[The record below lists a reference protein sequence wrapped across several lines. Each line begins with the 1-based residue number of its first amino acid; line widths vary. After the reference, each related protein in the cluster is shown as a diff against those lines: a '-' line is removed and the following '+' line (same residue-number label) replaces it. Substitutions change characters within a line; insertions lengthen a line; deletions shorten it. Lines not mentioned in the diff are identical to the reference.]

1 VKKGTFFVGQSSQQA
16 LNWRLILPR
25 TLLKGS
31 LSVALPQ
38 TPDSNPL
45 DYIDEEDFISLD
57 IPLEMAGERLD
68 KALALSLPDYSR
80 NRLKSWVETGA
91 VMVDGKV
98 TKARY
103 LLRGGESIKVFPQE
117 MPEQFA
123 FTPED
128 IPLDIVYEDQSLIVI
143 NKQPGLVVHPAAGN
157 WSGTLLNG
165 LLFRYPELKSLP
177 RAGIV
182 HRLDKDTSG
191 LMVVARTAQ
200 AQTSLVRQLQER
212 TVGRRYLA
220 WVWGDTPSQGKVLA
234 TVGRDQRDRLRM
246 ATGNAQGKPAATVFR
261 RLAKGSFSESSLA
274 LLECRLE
281 TGRTHQIR
289 VHLESLGFPLL
300 GDPVYRK
307 KTPGAAK
314 SLPFERQALHAFALS
329 LQHPLS
335 SEWMTWFRLPPPDLM
350 DLLSQVGMSEE
361 DLPKEEALLAS
372 IKNDHQS

>member
-1 VKKGTFFVGQSSQQA
+1 M
-16 LNWRLILPR
+16 
-25 TLLKGS
+25 
-31 LSVALPQ
+31 ALPQ
-38 TPDSNPL
+38 TPESNPI
-45 DYIDEEDFISLD
+45 DYIDDEDFISLD

-68 KALALSLPDYSR
+68 KVLAGSLPDYSR
-80 NRLKSWVETGA
+80 NRLKAWVEAGA

-103 LLRGGESIKVFPQE
+103 LLHGGESVKVFPQE

-123 FTPED
+123 FNPED
-128 IPLDIVYEDQSLIVI
+128 IPLDVVYEDEDIIVV
-143 NKQPGLVVHPAAGN
+143 NKPPGLVVHPAAGN

-165 LLFRYPELKSLP
+165 LLFHYPELKSLP

-191 LMVVARTAQ
+191 LMVVARTPQ

-220 WVWGDTPSQGKVLA
+220 WVWGDAPSQGKVLA
-234 TVGRDQRDRLRM
+234 SVGRDQRDRLKM
-246 ATGNAQGKPAATVFR
+246 AAGSPQGKPAATLFR
-261 RLAKGSFSESSLA
+261 RLAKGLVGESAVA

-289 VHLESLGFPLL
+289 VHLESLGFPLV

-307 KTPGAAK
+307 KVPGAAK
-314 SLPFERQALHAFALS
+314 NLSFNRQALHAFALS
-329 LQHPLS
+329 LQHPVKHEL
-335 SEWMTWFRLPPPDLM
+335 MTWFRLPPQ
-350 DLLSQVGMSEE
+350 DLLDLLPQVGMSDEV
-361 DLPKEEALLAS
+361 LPKESVVLAS
-372 IKNDHQS
+372 IENESR

>member
-1 VKKGTFFVGQSSQQA
+1 M
-16 LNWRLILPR
+16 
-25 TLLKGS
+25 
-31 LSVALPQ
+31 ALPQ
-38 TPDSNPL
+38 TPDSNPI
-45 DYIDEEDFISLD
+45 DYIDEEDFISLE
-57 IPLEMAGERLD
+57 IPMEMAGERLD
-68 KALALSLPDYSR
+68 KVLAGSLPDYSR
-80 NRLKSWVETGA
+80 NRLKTWVEAGA

-123 FTPED
+123 FSPED
-128 IPLDIVYEDQSLIVI
+128 IPLDVVYEDDAMIVI
-143 NKQPGLVVHPAAGN
+143 NKPAGLVVHPAAGN

-200 AQTSLVRQLQER
+200 AQTSLVRQLQDR
-212 TVGRRYLA
+212 TVGRRYLS
-220 WVWGDTPSQGKVLA
+220 WVWGEAPSQGKVLA
-234 TVGRDQRDRLRM
+234 SVGRDQRDRLKM
-246 ATGNAQGKPAATVFR
+246 AAGSPQGKPAATLFR
-261 RLAKGSFSESSLA
+261 RLAKGAFNESPVA

-307 KTPGAAK
+307 KTPGVAQ

-329 LQHPLS
+329 LQHPVTNELS
-335 SEWMTWFRLPPPDLM
+335 SWFRLPPADLM
-350 DLLSQVGMSEE
+350 VLLTQVGMTEAV
-361 DLPKEEALLAS
+361 LPQESVVLAS
-372 IKNDHQS
+372 IQNERSHD

>member
-1 VKKGTFFVGQSSQQA
+1 
-16 LNWRLILPR
+16 
-25 TLLKGS
+25 
-31 LSVALPQ
+31 
-38 TPDSNPL
+38 
-45 DYIDEEDFISLD
+45 
-57 IPLEMAGERLD
+57 MAGERLD
-68 KALALSLPDYSR
+68 KVLAGSLPDYSR
-80 NRLKSWVETGA
+80 NRLKSWVEAGA

-123 FTPED
+123 FSPEN
-128 IPLDIVYEDQSLIVI
+128 IPLDVVYEDESIIVI
-143 NKQPGLVVHPAAGN
+143 NKPPGLVVHPAAGN
-157 WSGTLLNG
+157 WTGTLLNG
-165 LLFRYPELKSLP
+165 LLFRYPELKTLP

-191 LMVVARTAQ
+191 LMVVARTAL

-220 WVWGDTPSQGKVLA
+220 WVWGDAPSQGKVLA
-234 TVGRDQRDRLRM
+234 SVGRDQRDRLRM
-246 ATGNAQGKPAATVFR
+246 AAGSAQGKPAATLYR
-261 RLAKGSFSESSLA
+261 RLAKGLFQEQPVA

-314 SLPFERQALHAFALS
+314 LLPFERQALHAFALS
-329 LQHPLS
+329 LQHPVSL
-335 SEWMTWFRLPPPDLM
+335 EWMTWFRMPPQDLM
-350 DLLSQVGMSEE
+350 DLLPQVTMSTD

-372 IKNDHQS
+372 LQNEHKA

>member
-1 VKKGTFFVGQSSQQA
+1 
-16 LNWRLILPR
+16 
-25 TLLKGS
+25 
-31 LSVALPQ
+31 LPQ
-38 TPDSNPL
+38 TPNSNPI
-45 DYIDEEDFISLD
+45 DYIDEEDFLSLE

-68 KALALSLPDYSR
+68 KVLAGSLPDYSR
-80 NRLKSWVETGA
+80 NRLKSWVEAGA

-123 FTPED
+123 FSPEN
-128 IPLDIVYEDQSLIVI
+128 IALDVVYEDESIIVI
-143 NKQPGLVVHPAAGN
+143 NKPAGLVVHPAAGN
-157 WSGTLLNG
+157 WTGTLLNG
-165 LLFRYPELKSLP
+165 LLFHYPELKTLP

-191 LMVVARTAQ
+191 LMVVARTAL
-200 AQTSLVRQLQER
+200 AQTALVRQLQER

-220 WVWGDTPSQGKVLA
+220 WVWGDAPSQGKVLA
-234 TVGRDQRDRLRM
+234 SVGRDQRDRLRM
-246 ATGNAQGKPAATVFR
+246 AAGSAQGKPAATLFR
-261 RLAKGSFSESSLA
+261 RLAKGLFQDHPVA

-314 SLPFERQALHAFALS
+314 FLPFERQALHAFALS
-329 LQHPLS
+329 LQHPVSLD
-335 SEWMTWFRLPPPDLM
+335 WMTWFRLPPQDLM
-350 DLLSQVGMSEE
+350 NLLEPVGMSTE

-372 IKNDHQS
+372 LQNEHKV

>member
-1 VKKGTFFVGQSSQQA
+1 M
-16 LNWRLILPR
+16 
-25 TLLKGS
+25 
-31 LSVALPQ
+31 ALPQ
-38 TPDSNPL
+38 TPESNPI
-45 DYIDEEDFISLD
+45 DYIDDEDFISLD

-68 KALALSLPDYSR
+68 KVLAGSLPDYSR
-80 NRLKSWVETGA
+80 NRLKAWVEAGA

-103 LLRGGESIKVFPQE
+103 LLHGGESVKVFPQE

-123 FTPED
+123 FNPED
-128 IPLDIVYEDQSLIVI
+128 IPLDVVYEDEDIIVV
-143 NKQPGLVVHPAAGN
+143 NKPPGLVVHPAAGN

-165 LLFRYPELKSLP
+165 LLFYYPELKSLP

-191 LMVVARTAQ
+191 LMVVARTPQ

-220 WVWGDTPSQGKVLA
+220 WVWGDAPSQGKVLA
-234 TVGRDQRDRLRM
+234 SVGRDQRDRLKM
-246 ATGNAQGKPAATVFR
+246 SAGSPQGKPAATLFR
-261 RLAKGSFSESSLA
+261 RLAKGLVGESAVA

-289 VHLESLGFPLL
+289 VHLESLGFPLV

-307 KTPGAAK
+307 KVPGAGK
-314 SLPFERQALHAFALS
+314 NLSFNRQALHAFALS
-329 LQHPLS
+329 LQHPVKHEL
-335 SEWMTWFRLPPPDLM
+335 MTWFRLPPQ
-350 DLLSQVGMSEE
+350 DLLDLLPQLGMSDEV
-361 DLPKEEALLAS
+361 LPKESVVLAS
-372 IKNDHQS
+372 IENESR

>member
-1 VKKGTFFVGQSSQQA
+1 M
-16 LNWRLILPR
+16 
-25 TLLKGS
+25 
-31 LSVALPQ
+31 ALPQ
-38 TPDSNPL
+38 TPDSNPT
-45 DYIDEEDFISLD
+45 DYIDEEDFISLEV
-57 IPLEMAGERLD
+57 PPEMAGERLD
-68 KALALSLPDYSR
+68 KVLAGSLPDYSR
-80 NRLKSWVETGA
+80 NRLKTWVEAGA

-123 FTPED
+123 FSPEN
-128 IPLDIVYEDQSLIVI
+128 IPLDVVYEDDAIIVI
-143 NKQPGLVVHPAAGN
+143 NKPPGLVVHPAAGN

-165 LLFRYPELKSLP
+165 LLFKYPELKSLP

-200 AQTSLVRQLQER
+200 AQTSLVRQLQDR

-220 WVWGDTPSQGKVLA
+220 WVWGGAPSQGKVLA
-234 TVGRDQRDRLRM
+234 SVGRDQRDRLKM
-246 ATGNAQGKPAATVFR
+246 AAGSPQGKPAATLFR
-261 RLAKGSFSESSLA
+261 RLAKSTFLESPLA

-307 KTPGAAK
+307 KTPGVAK

-329 LQHPLS
+329 LQHPVTQELVS
-335 SEWMTWFRLPPPDLM
+335 WFRLPPLDLM
-350 DLLSQVGMSEE
+350 QLLPQVGMSEA
-361 DLPKEEALLAS
+361 DLPQEATVLAS
-372 IKNDHQS
+372 IHNERTHD

>member
-1 VKKGTFFVGQSSQQA
+1 M
-16 LNWRLILPR
+16 
-25 TLLKGS
+25 
-31 LSVALPQ
+31 ALPQ
-38 TPDSNPL
+38 TPDSNPV
-45 DYIDEEDFISLD
+45 DYIDEEDFISLE
-57 IPLEMAGERLD
+57 IPPEMAGERLD
-68 KALALSLPDYSR
+68 KVLAGSLPDYSR
-80 NRLKSWVETGA
+80 NRLKTWVEAGA

-123 FTPED
+123 FSSEN
-128 IPLDIVYEDQSLIVI
+128 IPLEVVYEDDAIIVI
-143 NKQPGLVVHPAAGN
+143 NKPPGLVVHPAAGN

-165 LLFRYPELKSLP
+165 LLFKYPELKSLP

-200 AQTSLVRQLQER
+200 AQTSLVRQLQDR

-220 WVWGDTPSQGKVLA
+220 WVWGGAPSQGKVLA
-234 TVGRDQRDRLRM
+234 SVGRDQRDRLKM
-246 ATGNAQGKPAATVFR
+246 AAGSPQGKPAATLFR
-261 RLAKGSFSESSLA
+261 RLAKSTFLESPLA

-307 KTPGAAK
+307 KTPGVAK

-329 LQHPLS
+329 LQHPVSQELVS
-335 SEWMTWFRLPPPDLM
+335 WFRLPPLDLM
-350 DLLSQVGMSEE
+350 QLLPQVGMSEA
-361 DLPKEEALLAS
+361 DLPQEASVSAS
-372 IKNDHQS
+372 IYNERTHD

>member
-1 VKKGTFFVGQSSQQA
+1 M
-16 LNWRLILPR
+16 
-25 TLLKGS
+25 
-31 LSVALPQ
+31 ALPE
-38 TPDSNPL
+38 TPDSNPI
-45 DYIDEEDFISLD
+45 DYIDDEDFISLD

-68 KALALSLPDYSR
+68 KVLAGSLPDYSR
-80 NRLKSWVETGA
+80 NRLKAWVEAGA

-103 LLRGGESIKVFPQE
+103 LLHGGESIKVFPQE

-123 FTPED
+123 FSPEN
-128 IPLDIVYEDQSLIVI
+128 IPLDVVYEDESIIVV
-143 NKQPGLVVHPAAGN
+143 NKSPGLVVHPAAGN

-165 LLFRYPELKSLP
+165 LLFHYPELKALP

-220 WVWGDTPSQGKVLA
+220 WVWGDAPSQGKVLA
-234 TVGRDQRDRLRM
+234 SVGRDQRDRLKM
-246 ATGNAQGKPAATVFR
+246 AAGSPQGKPAATLFR
-261 RLAKGSFSESSLA
+261 RLAKGLVGESAVA

-289 VHLESLGFPLL
+289 VHLESLGFPLV

-307 KTPGAAK
+307 KAPGAAK
-314 SLPFERQALHAFALS
+314 NLLFNRQALHAFALS
-329 LQHPLS
+329 LQHPVRHEL
-335 SEWMTWFRLPPPDLM
+335 MTWFRLPPQ
-350 DLLSQVGMSEE
+350 DLLDLLPQLGMN
-361 DLPKEEALLAS
+361 DDVLPKQSVVLAS
-372 IKNDHQS
+372 IENESR

>member
-1 VKKGTFFVGQSSQQA
+1 M
-16 LNWRLILPR
+16 
-25 TLLKGS
+25 
-31 LSVALPQ
+31 ALPQ
-38 TPDSNPL
+38 TPESNPV
-45 DYIDEEDFISLD
+45 DYIDEEDFISLE
-57 IPLEMAGERLD
+57 IPPEMAGERLD
-68 KALALSLPDYSR
+68 KVLAGSLPDYSR
-80 NRLKSWVETGA
+80 NRLKTWVEAGA

-123 FTPED
+123 FSPEN
-128 IPLDIVYEDQSLIVI
+128 IPLEVVYEDDAIIVI
-143 NKQPGLVVHPAAGN
+143 NKPPGLVVHPAAGN

-165 LLFRYPELKSLP
+165 LLFKYPELKSLP

-200 AQTSLVRQLQER
+200 AQTSLVRQLQDR

-220 WVWGDTPSQGKVLA
+220 WVWGEAPSQGKVLA
-234 TVGRDQRDRLRM
+234 SVGRDQRDRLKM
-246 ATGNAQGKPAATVFR
+246 AAGSPQGKPAATLFR
-261 RLAKGSFSESSLA
+261 RLAKSTFLESPLA

-307 KTPGAAK
+307 KTPGVAK
-314 SLPFERQALHAFALS
+314 SLSFERQALHAFALS
-329 LQHPLS
+329 LQHPVTQELIS
-335 SEWMTWFRLPPPDLM
+335 WFRLPPLDLM
-350 DLLSQVGMSEE
+350 QLLPQVGMSES
-361 DLPKEEALLAS
+361 DLPQESTVLAS
-372 IKNDHQS
+372 IHNERTHD

>member
-1 VKKGTFFVGQSSQQA
+1 M
-16 LNWRLILPR
+16 
-25 TLLKGS
+25 
-31 LSVALPQ
+31 ALPQ
-38 TPDSNPL
+38 TPDSNPI
-45 DYIDEEDFISLD
+45 DYIDEEDFISLE
-57 IPLEMAGERLD
+57 IPMETAGERLD
-68 KALALSLPDYSR
+68 KVLAGSLPDYSR
-80 NRLKSWVETGA
+80 NRLKTWVEAGA

-103 LLRGGESIKVFPQE
+103 LLRGGESIRVFPQE

-123 FTPED
+123 FSPED
-128 IPLDIVYEDQSLIVI
+128 IPLDVVYEDDAMIVI
-143 NKQPGLVVHPAAGN
+143 NKPAGLVVHPAAGN

-200 AQTSLVRQLQER
+200 AQTSLVRQLQDR
-212 TVGRRYLA
+212 TVGRRYLS
-220 WVWGDTPSQGKVLA
+220 WVWGEAPSQGKVLA
-234 TVGRDQRDRLRM
+234 SVGRDQRDRLKM
-246 ATGNAQGKPAATVFR
+246 AAGSPQGKPAATLFR
-261 RLAKGSFSESSLA
+261 RLAKGAFNESPVA

-307 KTPGAAK
+307 KTPGVAK
-314 SLPFERQALHAFALS
+314 SLSFERQALHAFALS
-329 LQHPLS
+329 LQHPVTNELS
-335 SEWMTWFRLPPPDLM
+335 SWFRLPPADLM
-350 DLLSQVGMSEE
+350 VLLTQVGMTEA
-361 DLPKEEALLAS
+361 DLPQESVVLAS
-372 IKNDHQS
+372 IQNERSHD

>member
-1 VKKGTFFVGQSSQQA
+1 
-16 LNWRLILPR
+16 
-25 TLLKGS
+25 
-31 LSVALPQ
+31 VALPQ
-38 TPDSNPL
+38 TPESNPI
-45 DYIDEEDFISLD
+45 DYIDDEDFISLE

-68 KALALSLPDYSR
+68 KVLAGSLPDYSR
-80 NRLKSWVETGA
+80 NRLKAWVEAGA

-123 FTPED
+123 FSPEN
-128 IPLDIVYEDQSLIVI
+128 IPLDVVYVDEDIIVV
-143 NKQPGLVVHPAAGN
+143 NKPPGLVVHPAAGN

-165 LLFRYPELKSLP
+165 LLFHYPELKILP

-191 LMVVARTAQ
+191 LMVVARTSQ
-200 AQTSLVRQLQER
+200 AQTSLVRQLQDR

-220 WVWGDTPSQGKVLA
+220 WVWGDAPSQGKVLA
-234 TVGRDQRDRLRM
+234 SVGRDQRDSLKM
-246 ATGNAQGKPAATVFR
+246 AAGSPQGKPAATLFR
-261 RLAKGSFSESSLA
+261 RLSKGLVKGSPVT

-289 VHLESLGFPLL
+289 VHLESLGFPLV

-307 KTPGAAK
+307 KTPGVAK
-314 SLPFERQALHAFALS
+314 DIQFNRQALHAFALS
-329 LQHPLS
+329 LQHPVKNEL
-335 SEWMTWFRLPPPDLM
+335 MTWFRLPPQDIL
-350 DLLSQVGMSEE
+350 DLLPQLEMDDEV
-361 DLPKEEALLAS
+361 LPKEVVVIAS
-372 IKNDHQS
+372 IQNESQT

>member
-1 VKKGTFFVGQSSQQA
+1 M
-16 LNWRLILPR
+16 
-25 TLLKGS
+25 
-31 LSVALPQ
+31 ALPQ
-38 TPDSNPL
+38 TPDSNPV
-45 DYIDEEDFISLD
+45 DYIDEEDFISLE
-57 IPLEMAGERLD
+57 IPPEMAGERLD
-68 KALALSLPDYSR
+68 KVLAGSLPDYSR
-80 NRLKSWVETGA
+80 NRLKTWVEAGA

-123 FTPED
+123 FSPEN
-128 IPLDIVYEDQSLIVI
+128 IPLDVVYEDDAIIVI
-143 NKQPGLVVHPAAGN
+143 NKPPGLVVHPAAGN

-165 LLFRYPELKSLP
+165 LLFKYPELKSLP

-200 AQTSLVRQLQER
+200 AQTSLVRQLQDR

-220 WVWGDTPSQGKVLA
+220 WVWGGAPSQGKVLA
-234 TVGRDQRDRLRM
+234 SVGRDQRDRLKM
-246 ATGNAQGKPAATVFR
+246 AAGSPQGKPAATLFR
-261 RLAKGSFSESSLA
+261 RLAKSTFLESPLA

-307 KTPGAAK
+307 KTPGVAK
-314 SLPFERQALHAFALS
+314 SLSFERQALHAFALS
-329 LQHPLS
+329 LQHPITQELVS
-335 SEWMTWFRLPPPDLM
+335 WFRLPPLDLM
-350 DLLSQVGMSEE
+350 QLLPQVGMSEA
-361 DLPKEEALLAS
+361 DLPQEATVLAS
-372 IKNDHQS
+372 IHNERTHD

>member
-1 VKKGTFFVGQSSQQA
+1 
-16 LNWRLILPR
+16 
-25 TLLKGS
+25 
-31 LSVALPQ
+31 VALPQ
-38 TPDSNPL
+38 TPDSNPI
-45 DYIDEEDFISLD
+45 DYIDEEDFISLE
-57 IPLEMAGERLD
+57 IPMEMAGERLD
-68 KALALSLPDYSR
+68 KVLAGSLPDYSR
-80 NRLKSWVETGA
+80 NRLKTWVEAGA

-123 FTPED
+123 FSPED
-128 IPLDIVYEDQSLIVI
+128 IPLDVVYEDDAMIVI
-143 NKQPGLVVHPAAGN
+143 NKPAGLVVHPAAGN

-200 AQTSLVRQLQER
+200 AQTSLVRQLQDR
-212 TVGRRYLA
+212 TVGRRYLS
-220 WVWGDTPSQGKVLA
+220 WVWGEAPSQGKVLA
-234 TVGRDQRDRLRM
+234 SVGRDQRDRLKM
-246 ATGNAQGKPAATVFR
+246 AAGSPQGKPAATLFR
-261 RLAKGSFSESSLA
+261 RLAKGAFNESPVA

-307 KTPGAAK
+307 KTPGVAQ

-329 LQHPLS
+329 LQHPVTNELS
-335 SEWMTWFRLPPPDLM
+335 SWFRLPPADLM
-350 DLLSQVGMSEE
+350 VLLTQVGMTEA
-361 DLPKEEALLAS
+361 DLPQESVVLAS
-372 IKNDHQS
+372 IQNERSHD

>member
-1 VKKGTFFVGQSSQQA
+1 M
-16 LNWRLILPR
+16 
-25 TLLKGS
+25 
-31 LSVALPQ
+31 
-38 TPDSNPL
+38 
-45 DYIDEEDFISLD
+45 
-57 IPLEMAGERLD
+57 EMAGERLD
-68 KALALSLPDYSR
+68 KVLAGSLPDYSR
-80 NRLKSWVETGA
+80 NRLKTWVEAGA

-123 FTPED
+123 FSPED
-128 IPLDIVYEDQSLIVI
+128 IPLDVVYEDDAMIVI
-143 NKQPGLVVHPAAGN
+143 NKPAGLVVHPAAGN

-200 AQTSLVRQLQER
+200 AQTSLVRQLQDR
-212 TVGRRYLA
+212 TVGRRYLS
-220 WVWGDTPSQGKVLA
+220 WVWGGAPSQGKVLA
-234 TVGRDQRDRLRM
+234 SVGRDQRDRLKM
-246 ATGNAQGKPAATVFR
+246 AAGSPQGKPAATLFR
-261 RLAKGSFSESSLA
+261 RLAKGAFNESPVA

-307 KTPGAAK
+307 KTPGVAQ

-329 LQHPLS
+329 LQHPVTNELS
-335 SEWMTWFRLPPPDLM
+335 SWFRLPPADLM
-350 DLLSQVGMSEE
+350 VLLTQVGMTEA
-361 DLPKEEALLAS
+361 DLPQESVVLAS
-372 IKNDHQS
+372 IQNERSHD

>member
-1 VKKGTFFVGQSSQQA
+1 M
-16 LNWRLILPR
+16 
-25 TLLKGS
+25 
-31 LSVALPQ
+31 ALPQ
-38 TPDSNPL
+38 TPDSNPI
-45 DYIDEEDFISLD
+45 DYIDEEDFISLE
-57 IPLEMAGERLD
+57 IPMEMAGERLD
-68 KALALSLPDYSR
+68 KVLAGSLSDYSR
-80 NRLKSWVETGA
+80 NRLKTWVEAGA

-123 FTPED
+123 FSPED
-128 IPLDIVYEDQSLIVI
+128 IPLDVVYEDDAMIVI
-143 NKQPGLVVHPAAGN
+143 NKPAGLVVHPAAGN

-200 AQTSLVRQLQER
+200 AQTSLVRQLQDR
-212 TVGRRYLA
+212 TVGRRYLS
-220 WVWGDTPSQGKVLA
+220 WVWGEAPSQGKVLA
-234 TVGRDQRDRLRM
+234 SVGRDQRDRLKM
-246 ATGNAQGKPAATVFR
+246 AAGSPQGKPAATLFR
-261 RLAKGSFSESSLA
+261 RLAKGAFNESPVA

-307 KTPGAAK
+307 KTPGVAK

-329 LQHPLS
+329 LQHPVTNELS
-335 SEWMTWFRLPPPDLM
+335 SWFRLPPADLM
-350 DLLSQVGMSEE
+350 VLLTQVGMTEA
-361 DLPKEEALLAS
+361 DLPQESVVLAS
-372 IKNDHQS
+372 ILNERSHD